1 MGYIDSL
8 TKRIQEEAKR
18 YSNRRE
24 VARAGILEILST
36 KYLSPDEMH
45 PNPDDEFSDSDV
57 GPNESIVEKYVQEA
71 LDNLKVEADSFDD
84 PILVAKMQAGDYMII
99 NGHHRWAAAIKVKLN
114 RVHVA
119 IANPGKENLA
129 SFFG

>member
-8 TKRIQEEAKR
+8 TKRVLEEAKK

-24 VARAGILEILST
+24 VARANILEILST

-45 PNPDDEFSDSDV
+45 PNPDDEFSDPDV

-71 LDNLKVEADSFDD
+71 LDNLKVDADSFDD
-84 PILVAKMQAGDYMII
+84 PILVAKLKAG
-99 NGHHRWAAAIKVKLN
+99 A
-114 RVHVA
+114 
-119 IANPGKENLA
+119 
-129 SFFG
+129 

>member
-8 TKRIQEEAKR
+8 TKRIQEDVKK

-24 VARAGILEILST
+24 VARANILEILST

-45 PNPDDEFSDSDV
+45 PNPDDEFSDPDV

-71 LDNLKVEADSFDD
+71 LDNLKVDADSFDD
-84 PILVAKMQAGDYMII
+84 PILVAKMQSGA
-99 NGHHRWAAAIKVKLN
+99 
-114 RVHVA
+114 
-119 IANPGKENLA
+119 
-129 SFFG
+129 

>member
-8 TKRIQEEAKR
+8 TKRVLEEAKK

-24 VARAGILEILST
+24 VARANILEILST

-45 PNPDDEFSDSDV
+45 PNPDDEFSDPDV

>member
-45 PNPDDEFSDSDV
+45 PNPDDEFSDPDV